1 MDPQTTL
8 TITGKTQD
16 EQSGALDF
24 GANDEKKTT
33 MCLPCIKVAWPQYFI
48 NVFKNYLSVTEVS
61 EKEAL
66 ISLMLHQQERGRGK
80 QVTAIHAKSKDTAN
94 SKIAQGIWQRSREF
108 KQFFCPRLQ
117 MFICFPLIKLIWL
130 STC

>member
-1 MDPQTTL
+1 
-8 TITGKTQD
+8 
-16 EQSGALDF
+16 
-24 GANDEKKTT
+24 
-33 MCLPCIKVAWPQYFI
+33 MCLPCIKVAWPQYII

-108 KQFFCPRLQ
+108 KQFFCPRL
-117 MFICFPLIKLIWL
+117 
-130 STC
+130 